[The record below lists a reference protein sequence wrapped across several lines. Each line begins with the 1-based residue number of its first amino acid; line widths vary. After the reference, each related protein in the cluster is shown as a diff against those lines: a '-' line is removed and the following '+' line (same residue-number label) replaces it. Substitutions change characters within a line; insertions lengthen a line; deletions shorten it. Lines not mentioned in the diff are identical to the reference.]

1 MKNKN
6 LFAILSSV
14 VVVTLVGTYL
24 VYKSAEDK
32 KTISGN
38 LHIQKD
44 STNEIKGMYLEVL
57 IPMEEL
63 IKKKK
68 VNFKVYTETYIEDS
82 NIKLPKA

>member
-1 MKNKN
+1 MKNKTI
-6 LFAILSSV
+6 FAILSSV
-14 VVVTLVGTYL
+14 VVGALVGTYL
-24 VYKSAEDK
+24 IYKSAENK

-44 STNEIKGMYLEVL
+44 STNEIQGMYLEVL

>member
-14 VVVTLVGTYL
+14 VAGTLIGAYL
-24 VYKSAEDK
+24 VYKSSENK

-44 STNEIKGMYLEVL
+44 SNNEIQGMYLEVL
-57 IPMEEL
+57 VPIEEL

-82 NIKLPKA
+82 DIKLPKA

>member
-1 MKNKN
+1 MKNRN
-6 LFAILSSV
+6 LFAILSAV
-14 VVVTLVGTYL
+14 VAGTLIGTYL
-24 VYKSAEDK
+24 VHKSAEDK

-44 STNEIKGMYLEVL
+44 SNDEIQGMYLEVL
-57 IPMEEL
+57 VPIEEL

-82 NIKLPKA
+82 NIKLPDA

>member
-1 MKNKN
+1 MKNKTI
-6 LFAILSSV
+6 FAILSSV
-14 VVVTLVGTYL
+14 VVGALVGTYL
-24 VYKSAEDK
+24 VHKSTEDK
-32 KTISGN
+32 KNISGN

-44 STNEIKGMYLEVL
+44 STNEIQGMYLEVL